1 MLNGYYDNRQAW
13 HFMTHHL
20 IRSLTASMS
29 AFHVLSARRGRIF
42 HAATI
47 SRLSTNVKREK
58 DMTKIFQPI
67 EKRPL
72 PMHKSSNA
80 TLSKHC
86 PSSTHCYASWRLHVP
101 MTSNRL
107 IKSLRGHLYIIRICG
122 EISLFKVY
130 TLRCL
135 LRCQSTVQAVRTVTQ
150 ADDFTYRRLVPIDQE
165 PERALVYIASV
176 YVGRRGGGWGSR
188 ASRESERP

>member
-1 MLNGYYDNRQAW
+1 
-13 HFMTHHL
+13 
-20 IRSLTASMS
+20 
-29 AFHVLSARRGRIF
+29 
-42 HAATI
+42 
-47 SRLSTNVKREK
+47 
-58 DMTKIFQPI
+58 
-67 EKRPL
+67 
-72 PMHKSSNA
+72 
-80 TLSKHC
+80 
-86 PSSTHCYASWRLHVP
+86 